1 MNYTLDQGSHTDFN
15 PKSCCA
21 MELAAHLAGL
31 PHSDSPPCT
40 SPVIAAYVR
49 TLNDRM
55 PSDVRNE
62 LLLPLI
68 PQLLGTAN
76 ADGQVAAFMC
86 ADRAVRVF
94 APLALDAAGLPDEA
108 TKLRELPEIV
118 DKQTGDAA
126 DAYAAAGDAAASAYA
141 AYAAAGDAADAYAYA
156 YAADADAYAYAYA
169 ADAYAAARAA
179 ACAAAWPESVQLLK
193 DLIGLSTP

>member
-141 AYAAAGDAADAYAYA
+141 AAGDAYDAYAYA

-169 ADAYAAARAA
+169 AARAA
-179 ACAAAWPESVQLLK
+179 ACAAARAAAWPESVQLLK